1 MDLAAPFDART
12 RLGLFLPM
20 LVVVVV
26 GIAVTAATASRSH
39 DARQEALERF
49 SQAEAD
55 NTARILSLRL
65 QQDGHAVERM
75 GARLAIRSGAM
86 SESEWRADAGAYLS
100 DKPWLRALYV
110 ADETGV
116 QWVEPEG
123 GPAMAGLVGA
133 PGGFGRN
140 DMTQSEMLG
149 RLHAGAV
156 ARFEDGSDGMIAYYP
171 FADGSGGVRVLVALF
186 DIAAILR
193 ASRPAY
199 DEDFDMALTASID
212 GPRLAG
218 SNRAVN
224 PGTPHRSSAPIATSY
239 DVGWFLHNAPT
250 PAFVR
255 LMQPRIGIGVWM
267 SGLGLTLLGASLAVM
282 AQLARR
288 QAVRLADVDAVRRQS
303 EQRYNLVVRG
313 MAVGVWDWGI
323 RDNTLGWSPN
333 AMRMLGLPPDHKV
346 ADASFFFD
354 RIHPDDQAAVRE
366 AVDAHFEMGEPYAP
380 SFRMRHED
388 GHFVWCHATG
398 QALLDETGEPVRM
411 SGSIEDITEER
422 TAEEVR
428 NRSERRLRAVTQ
440 SAVDAVLTTNANG
453 IIEEANPAC
462 ERVFGY
468 RPDELVGSNIRILT
482 PTEHRRKHDYYIKHY
497 IETGDSEIVGKVR
510 EVFGV
515 HRDGHE
521 IPIELAVTEY
531 KAGDDRI
538 FIATARDLSARKAGE
553 AEREA
558 FIARLEQ
565 TNAELERFNFA
576 ASHDLREPLRMIGNF
591 SQMLLRKHADQ
602 LDENARKAV
611 EICVGSAQRMQALL
625 DDLISF
631 SRASEDLGQIE
642 TFIPV
647 DMIELAR
654 QNLSEDFETSHA
666 SLETVHLPSKFRAN
680 PTRFSRVFQNLI
692 ANSIKYARDDESPKI
707 QVSAAP
713 YKEGW
718 LFTLSDRG
726 IGMRPEYCEQI
737 FEPFKRLH
745 PASKYSGTGMGLAIC
760 RKIVNNAGGRIW
772 AESELGEGSR
782 FYVYWPEAPQE
793 ADPAAATTTT
803 GSDDSVSEGEDA

>member
-12 RLGLFLPM
+12 RLGLVLPM
-20 LVVVVV
+20 LVVVVI
-26 GIAVTAATASRSH
+26 GIAVTAATASRSQ
-39 DARQEALERF
+39 DVRDQALERF
-49 SQAEAD
+49 SQAEA
-55 NTARILSLRL
+55 NTTARILSLRL
-65 QQDGHAVERM
+65 QQDGHAIERM
-75 GARLAIRSGAM
+75 GARLAVRGGAM
-86 SESEWRADAGAYLS
+86 PESEWRADAGAYLS

-133 PGGFGRN
+133 PGGPGRN
-140 DMTQSEMLG
+140 DMSQSDMLG

-156 ARFEDGSDGMIAYYP
+156 ARFEDGSDGMMAYYP
-171 FADGSGGVRVLVALF
+171 FADGTGGVRVLVALF
-186 DIAAILR
+186 DIAAMLR

-199 DEDFDMALTASID
+199 DEDFDVALTASTD

-218 SNRAVN
+218 SGRAVD
-224 PGTPHRSSAPIATSY
+224 PETPHRSSAPITTSY
-239 DVGWFLHNAPT
+239 EVGWTLHTAPT
-250 PAFVR
+250 ASFVR
-255 LMQPRIGIGVWM
+255 RMQPRTALGVWM
-267 SGLGLTLLGASLAVM
+267 SGIGLTLLGASLAFM

-288 QAVRLADVDAVRRQS
+288 QADRLADVDAVRRTS

-333 AMRMLGLPPDHKV
+333 AMRMLGLPQDHRV
-346 ADASFFFD
+346 TDASFFFD
-354 RIHPDDQAAVRE
+354 RIHLDDQPAVRE
-366 AVDAHFEMGEPYAP
+366 AIEAHFEMGEPYAP
-380 SFRMRHED
+380 NFRMRHEN

-398 QALLDETGEPVRM
+398 QVLLDETGEPVRM
-411 SGSIEDITEER
+411 AGSIEDITEER
-422 TAEEVR
+422 AAEEAR

-440 SAVDAVLTTNANG
+440 SAVDAVLTTNAQG

-497 IETGDSEIVGKVR
+497 IETGDSDIVGKVR
-510 EVFGV
+510 EVYGV
-515 HRDGHE
+515 HRDGHA

-565 TNAELERFNFA
+565 TNAELERFSFA

-591 SQMLLRKHADQ
+591 SQMLLRKHAGQ
-602 LDENARKAV
+602 LDEDARKAV
-611 EICVGSAQRMQALL
+611 EICAGSAQRMQALL

-631 SRASEDLGQIE
+631 SRASDDLGQIE

-654 QNLSEDFETSHA
+654 QNLAEDFENSQA
-666 SLETVHLPSKFRAN
+666 SLETVHLPAKLRTN

-692 ANSIKYARDDESPKI
+692 ANSIKYAKDGEAPKI
-707 QVSAAP
+707 QISAAP
-713 YKEGW
+713 YEQGW
-718 LFTLSDRG
+718 LFTLSDKG

-772 AESELGEGSR
+772 AESEVGEGSR
-782 FYVYWPEAPQE
+782 FYVYWPEAPQ
-793 ADPAAATTTT
+793 DTDAAAAASTT
-803 GSDDSVSEGEDA
+803 GPDGTVTEGEDA

>member
-12 RLGLFLPM
+12 RLGLVLPS
-20 LVVVVV
+20 LIVVVV
-26 GIAVTAATASRSH
+26 GLAMTAATADRAQ
-39 DARQEALERF
+39 DERDDALERF
-49 SQAEAD
+49 SQTEAD
-55 NTARILSLRL
+55 NTARIMSLRL
-65 QQDGHAVERM
+65 QQDGHAIERL
-75 GARLAIRSGAM
+75 GARMAARPGGTPEA
-86 SESEWRADAGAYLS
+86 EWRADAGAYLN

-110 ADETGV
+110 INESGE

-123 GPAMAGLVGA
+123 GPAVSAVIGGLGA
-133 PGGFGRN
+133 SGQIDPAI
-140 DMTQSEMLG
+140 QEMLG
-149 RLHAGAV
+149 RLHAGAT
-156 ARFEDGSDGMIAYYP
+156 ARFDDGAQGMVAYYP
-171 FADGSGGVRVLVALF
+171 FVGDSGGIRVLVALF
-186 DIAAILR
+186 DISAMLR
-193 ASRPAY
+193 TTYSDDAGDY
-199 DEDFDMALTASID
+199 DLALTASQN
-212 GPRLAG
+212 GPLLAG
-218 SNRAVN
+218 VPRSVDGAARYRA
-224 PGTPHRSSAPIATSY
+224 SSEVDTAYEIDWVVHST
-239 DVGWFLHNAPT
+239 PT
-250 PAFVR
+250 PQLTSRMRPLAA
-255 LMQPRIGIGVWM
+255 LGVWM
-267 SGLGLTLLGASLAVM
+267 SGIGLTLLGASLAFM
-282 AQLARR
+282 AQLSRR
-288 QAVRLADVDAVRRQS
+288 QAVRLADADAVRRMS

-323 RDNTLGWSPN
+323 PDNTLGWSPN

-366 AVDAHFEMGEPYAP
+366 AIEAHFEMGEPYAP
-380 SFRMRHED
+380 NFRMRHEN

-398 QALLDETGEPVRM
+398 QVLLDETGEPVRM
-411 SGSIEDITEER
+411 AGSIEDITEER
-422 TAEEVR
+422 AAEEAR

-440 SAVDAVLTTNANG
+440 SAVDAVLTTNAQG

-497 IETGDSEIVGKVR
+497 IETGDSDIVGKVR
-510 EVFGV
+510 EVYGV
-515 HRDGHE
+515 HRDGHA

-591 SQMLLRKHADQ
+591 SQMLLRKHAGQ

-611 EICVGSAQRMQALL
+611 EICAGSAQRMQALL

-631 SRASEDLGQIE
+631 SRASDDLGQIE

-654 QNLSEDFETSHA
+654 QNLAEDFENSQA
-666 SLETVHLPSKFRAN
+666 SLETVHLPAKLRSN

-692 ANSIKYARDDESPKI
+692 ANSIKYAKDGEAPKI

-713 YKEGW
+713 YEEGW

-772 AESELGEGSR
+772 AESEEGEGSR
-782 FYVYWPEAPQE
+782 FYVYWPEAPQ
-793 ADPAAATTTT
+793 DTDAAAGAHTS
-803 GSDDSVSEGEDA
+803 GRDDSVTEGENA